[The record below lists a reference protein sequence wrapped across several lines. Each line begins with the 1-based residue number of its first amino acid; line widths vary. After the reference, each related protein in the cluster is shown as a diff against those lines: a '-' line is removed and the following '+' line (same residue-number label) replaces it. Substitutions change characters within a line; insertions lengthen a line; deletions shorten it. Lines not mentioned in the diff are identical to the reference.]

1 MAIEFLRI
9 LALGQEWTRDS
20 GYETRTRS
28 RRAKSIRGEEVFDR
42 GELPD
47 PLGHPGGALV
57 VDLILVRLAILDV
70 SFGLLGRLHCPTFT
84 GSPRRSL
91 ITMTTPSKRVLPIRF
106 TARLIECSDQR
117 ELATFASECPRANET
132 LSRRFWRGRAAHTGS
147 RLGEAFL
154 DLAGRETVEL
164 TIPDGA
170 HIRGDLCQMQ
180 RLVLGLKAE
189 PCNQVRRDGNDFFP
203 SRIKEWQAHC
213 VTSCEAGGRAR
224 RELRLV
230 QDEADNGG
238 RAPQAA

>member
-1 MAIEFLRI
+1 
-9 LALGQEWTRDS
+9 
-20 GYETRTRS
+20 
-28 RRAKSIRGEEVFDR
+28 
-42 GELPD
+42 
-47 PLGHPGGALV
+47 
-57 VDLILVRLAILDV
+57 
-70 SFGLLGRLHCPTFT
+70 
-84 GSPRRSL
+84 
-91 ITMTTPSKRVLPIRF
+91 MTTPSKRVLPIRF
-106 TARLIECSDQR
+106 TARLIECSDQC

-132 LSRRFWRGRAAHTGS
+132 LSRRFWRGPAAHAGS

-224 RELRLV
+224 QELRLV
-230 QDEADNGG
+230 QDEANNGG
-238 RAPQAA
+238 RAPQAACPHPHSRRPRPQRKRQVVSGDATRRRRHRPAAAWPDSERLRSSPKNACDG